1 MNWKDLEICNKYLL
15 GFFLATILISFS
27 CKKEESK
34 QSVNQTL
41 KMNEPFQY
49 DLGNFGDE
57 EGATI
62 SKQATHFSVS
72 FLEYYSNTGKIVYHY
87 KPDSNYAGT
96 DEVIIRSARG
106 SDGGGSNK
114 NDKILLTTL
123 KFNIIK
129 P

>member
-72 FLEYYSNTGKIVYHY
+72 FLENNFNTGKIVYHY

-96 DEVIIRSARG
+96 DVVIIRSARG
-106 SDGGGSNK
+106 SDGGDSSK
-114 NDKILLTTL
+114 NDKILLTSFRFSIT
-123 KFNIIK
+123 K